1 MNEEKLQQI
10 LALLEQGKSNSEI
23 LALFPQEKKE
33 VESILNLDKTLK
45 QANSVELPEKNLLK
59 LILTDNINRQRHT
72 QGRGLFLKQIIQ
84 TMNQKFKILIP
95 LSAALVIA
103 LIVLVKYDQNQ
114 SVKTANEAA
123 KELEQRNLKQQEYAN
138 SLPELQPLSPNA
150 NVDETVNGIVAD
162 LETENSILSE
172 GDEDVA
178 YVTQSYNINIDDIYN
193 ENDY

>member
-10 LALLEQGKSNSEI
+10 LVLLEQGKSNSEI

-33 VESILNLDKTLK
+33 VESILNLEKTLK

-59 LILTDNINRQRHT
+59 LILTDNINPQRHT

-162 LETENSILSE
+162 LETENSIFSE

>member
-10 LALLEQGKSNSEI
+10 LVLLEQGKSNSEI

-59 LILTDNINRQRHT
+59 LILTDNINPQRHT

-162 LETENSILSE
+162 LETENSIFSE

>member
-10 LALLEQGKSNSEI
+10 LILLEQGKSNSEI
-23 LALFPQEKKE
+23 LAIFPQENKDVE
-33 VESILNLDKTLK
+33 VILNLHKTLIHAK
-45 QANSVELPEKNLLK
+45 SLELPEKNLLK
-59 LILTDNINRQRHT
+59 LILTSNINPQRQT

-150 NVDETVNGIVAD
+150 SVDETVNGIVAD
-162 LETENSILSE
+162 LETENSIFAE
-172 GDEDVA
+172 GDDDVA
-178 YVTQSYNINIDDIYN
+178 YITQSYNINIDDIYN

>member
-1 MNEEKLQQI
+1 MNEEKILQI
-10 LALLEQGKSNSEI
+10 LKLLEQGKSNSEI
-23 LALFPQEKKE
+23 LSFFPQEIKE
-33 VESILNLDKTLK
+33 VESILNLHSTLK
-45 QANSVELPEKNLLK
+45 QSYTLELPEKSLLK
-59 LILTDNINRQRHT
+59 SILTSNLNQQGHT
-72 QGRGLFLKQIIQ
+72 QGRGLFIKQIIQ
-84 TMNQKFKILIP
+84 TMNKKLKILIP

-103 LIVLVKYDQNQ
+103 LIVLVQYDQKQ

-123 KELEQRNLKQQEYAN
+123 KELEQRNLRQQEYAN

-162 LETENSILSE
+162 LETENSIFSE

-178 YVTQSYNINIDDIYN
+178 YVAQSYNINIDDIYN

>member
-1 MNEEKLQQI
+1 MNEENLQQI
-10 LALLEQGKSNSEI
+10 LEALEQGKSNTEI
-23 LALFPQEKKE
+23 LAFFPQEKKE
-33 VESILNLDKTLK
+33 VESILNLHNTLK
-45 QANSVELPEKNLLK
+45 QANFLELPEKNLLK
-59 LILTDNINRQRHT
+59 SILNSNINPQRHI

-103 LIVLVKYDQNQ
+103 LVVLVKYDQNQ
-114 SVKTANEAA
+114 SVKTANESV
-123 KELEQRNLKQQEYAN
+123 KELEQRNQRQQEYAN

-150 NVDETVNGIVAD
+150 SVDETVNGIVAD
-162 LETENSILSE
+162 LETENSIFAE
-172 GDEDVA
+172 GDDDVA

>member
-1 MNEEKLQQI
+1 MNDENIQLILEALEK
-10 LALLEQGKSNSEI
+10 GKSNSEI
-23 LALFPQEKKE
+23 LAIFPQENKD
-33 VESILNLDKTLK
+33 VEAILNLHKTLK
-45 QANSVELPEKNLLK
+45 HAQSLELPEKNLLK
-59 LILTDNINRQRHT
+59 LILTNNINPQRQT

-150 NVDETVNGIVAD
+150 SVDETVNGIVAD
-162 LETENSILSE
+162 LETENSIFAE
-172 GDEDVA
+172 GDDDVA
-178 YVTQSYNINIDDIYN
+178 YITQSYNINIDDIYN